1 MRPRYVNYSK
11 EVHGFRAVIDQDVPL
26 VSPGQSQSGE
36 EEQHTRL
43 TPAPTGFLLPSSATS
58 VPGDL
63 VLCRNEE
70 LHSVSAKKFP
80 SPTGSGDGPP
90 GLVGDSVR
98 RATLHLQSLVTER
111 ETCEEV
117 LTTQISGFSCSSS
130 GEGEVEQLLENSR
143 QERQRILRLIEQVQQ
158 LTGVP
163 QSRRLRQG
171 LDTWQENI
179 QELQR
184 AKTTTTN
191 YQDITSLTDN
201 MVESIGSIR
210 TLIWTL
216 ASTSIP
222 ASY

>member
-1 MRPRYVNYSK
+1 MKVRPRYVNYSK

-26 VSPGQSQSGE
+26 VSPGQS
-36 EEQHTRL
+36 
-43 TPAPTGFLLPSSATS
+43 PTGSPLPSSATS

-130 GEGEVEQLLENSR
+130 GEGEVEQLLEDSR

-171 LDTWQENI
+171 LDSWQENI

-201 MVESIGSIR
+201 MGESIASIR